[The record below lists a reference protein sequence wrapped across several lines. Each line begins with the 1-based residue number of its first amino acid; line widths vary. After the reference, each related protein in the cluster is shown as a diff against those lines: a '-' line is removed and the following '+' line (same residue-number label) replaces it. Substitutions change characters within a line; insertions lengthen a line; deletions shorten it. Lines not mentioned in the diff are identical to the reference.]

1 MFIGFLAMG
10 TKPGLLKDKTM
21 HDKFTNIPDDNKQNF
36 QLKVEN
42 CLLKGMEISGLRPT
56 I

>member
-1 MFIGFLAMG
+1 
-10 TKPGLLKDKTM
+10 M
-21 HDKFTNIPDDNKQNF
+21 HDKFTNIHDDDKQNF

-42 CLLKGMEISGLRPT
+42 CLLKGMEISGLTPS